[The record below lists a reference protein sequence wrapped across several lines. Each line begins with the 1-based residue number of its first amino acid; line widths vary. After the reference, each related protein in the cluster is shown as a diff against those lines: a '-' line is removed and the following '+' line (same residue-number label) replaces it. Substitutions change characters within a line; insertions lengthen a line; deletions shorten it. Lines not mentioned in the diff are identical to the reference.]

1 MRSNMTAS
9 GGIDSAGSFVRPI
22 LWRALAPVCLAAAF
36 ALLFSVPVQAR
47 PRDEAMAGAY
57 HCAAISDSRRWLD
70 CYYGAA
76 QPVRGALGLKPAP
89 AAQTSLVS
97 APVAGASAPPGD
109 IGVRNA
115 VMSAAAGCGGLPDER
130 GWLDCYYTAAQPL
143 RATLHLSPAPQ
154 AMTVP
159 QPMAAPVRQPGA
171 VRPMP
176 VSGDGVPFQS
186 RMTAYSFDKYGFF
199 TVTLANGQVWRQ
211 VDGDT
216 DYAHWRKPAAT
227 YLVHVTSG
235 FLKSTN
241 FAVKGLPGLY
251 KVRRIS

>member
-1 MRSNMTAS
+1 MGSSMTAS
-9 GGIDSAGSFVRPI
+9 GGIDSANSFVRSI
-22 LWRALAPVCLAAAF
+22 LQRALALVCLAGTF
-36 ALLFSVPVQAR
+36 ALLFCAPVQAR

-89 AAQTSLVS
+89 AAQTGLVS
-97 APVAGASAPPGD
+97 APATGAPASPGD

-115 VMSAAAGCGGLPDER
+115 VMSAAAGCGAQPDER
-130 GWLDCYYTAAQPL
+130 GWLNCYYAAAQPM

-154 AMTVP
+154 A
-159 QPMAAPVRQPGA
+159 A
-171 VRPMP
+171 VMPPPMP
-176 VSGDGVPFQS
+176 PGPISAGKPVPGPGDGVPFLS
-186 RMTAYSFDKYGFF
+186 RMVAYSFDKYGFF

-227 YLVHVTSG
+227 YMAHVTSG
-235 FLKSTN
+235 FLTSIN
-241 FAVKGLPGLY
+241 FAVMGLPGLY